1 LVDIVQLQLLE
12 GQFEGFFSVLDFC
25 TSDFGGNI
33 ELLSWD
39 ARVLDGLSE
48 FDFIAIDWG
57 MLACDAKA
65 IVGPANLGLRQDDKS
80 LP

>member
-1 LVDIVQLQLLE
+1 
-12 GQFEGFFSVLDFC
+12 LDFC

-57 MLACDAKA
+57 MLAWDAKA
-65 IVGPANLGLRQDDKS
+65 IVGSANLGLRQDDKS